1 MMHHILAFDVGNH
14 KFVLTNLFLRDFQG
28 KLMIY
33 WQVSIDVVQ
42 LYVPDLRNK
51 NVDTKSHLQEIR
63 QILKVL
69 QNITF

>member
-1 MMHHILAFDVGNH
+1 MHHILVFDVGNH

-28 KLMIY
+28 NLMFY
-33 WQVSIDVVQ
+33 WQVSIDVMQ
-42 LYVPDLRNK
+42 LDVSDLKNK

-69 QNITF
+69 HNITF